1 MTDIIRSEPPKP
13 SNVNQGEMKPSD
25 YIPDMAAAK
34 MAADFV
40 NKMGPFTNVSKAFI
54 VRQGIWTGLN
64 HGPKNKTGYDCSMRI
79 SIYTAVANHSGNV
92 DGFNLKSFW
101 QYLMRPSYVITQMG
115 GLGGQ
120 PFSQEEPGFFRRI
133 LNRLTGGGQQ
143 PQVQQQ
149 QG

>member
-1 MTDIIRSEPPKP
+1 MTEIIRSEPPKP
-13 SNVNQGEMKPSD
+13 KESAHGEMKPSD

-34 MAADFV
+34 MASDFV
-40 NKMGPFTNVSKAFI
+40 NRMGPFTNVSKAFI
-54 VRQGIWTGLN
+54 VRQGIWTGLMN
-64 HGPKNKTGYDCSMRI
+64 SEKNRTGYDCSMRI

-101 QYLMRPSYVITQMG
+101 QYLMRPSYVITQAG

-120 PFSQEEPGFFRRI
+120 PFSQDEPGFFRRM
-133 LNRLTGGGQQ
+133 LNRITGGGNQ
-143 PQVQQQ
+143 PQQQQ